1 VNEANLKL
9 ESVVSH
15 LEAPR
20 HPTPFDIMSRA
31 DIEAGGV
38 PEEFMIFTQED
49 Y

>member
-1 VNEANLKL
+1 MNEANLKL

-15 LEAPR
+15 LEASG
-20 HPTPFDIMSRA
+20 HPTPFYIVCRVDV
-31 DIEAGGV
+31 EAGGV